1 MSPGCQPHKQDNPL
15 YKPPSWKSAA
25 FLRLGT
31 ASPAWLVK
39 AQGPLLCTFNE
50 SVKVVVICAHYNDHL
65 LIPNPNGNRH
75 SLHVHLLWGHCL
87 SWILSTPWAW
97 KDPTILSPFLPTA
110 SPSWWTSVVV
120 EPSVIRMKLKL
131 WDIMMCLNSLFAL
144 QDHILEPKLHDC
156 WGGQSCSQPK
166 QPKCESKPKK
176 LQ

>member
-1 MSPGCQPHKQDNPL
+1 M
-15 YKPPSWKSAA
+15 PPSWKSAA
-25 FLRLGT
+25 LPRLGT

-39 AQGPLLCTFNE
+39 AQGPFLCTFSE

-65 LIPNPNGNRH
+65 LIPNPNGNRY
-75 SLHVHLLWGHCL
+75 SLHVHLPRGHCL
-87 SWILSTPWAW
+87 SWILSTPWALVHG
-97 KDPTILSPFLPTA
+97 PTILSPFLPTA
-110 SPSWWTSVVV
+110 SPLWWTSVVV

-166 QPKCESKPKK
+166 QLKCEGKPKK